1 MPTALIVEDEPDANT
16 LLSMLVQMRGYRPQ
30 SALGGIEALDQLHRQ
45 RPDVVLLDLMLPD
58 LSGYEVCRAIKSARE
73 TTLIPVV
80 VVSAARVEENEARCY
95 AAGAN
100 DFVPKPYTPDQIFRA
115 LAAADAWRKDVGRRP
130 AEGCF
135 SFDLRDPLEPLRE
148 LSRLRSLL
156 RAWTPLPDD
165 SLCAVIAALRDLWDS
180 ASSWGR
186 RHDDAGTG
194 QGRPIASVHYRLE
207 SDRLVCSIEDR
218 SDGWLRHDAPATPQ
232 ALDGV
237 PSDLVETER
246 HDDRLV
252 LVCRH
257 AQVDPEPDPD
267 LDPDSDL
274 HDTDD
279 VH

>member
-30 SALGGIEALDQLHRQ
+30 SALGGIEALEQLNQH

-58 LSGYEVCRAIKSARE
+58 LSGYEVCRAIKAARE
-73 TTLIPVV
+73 TALIPVV
-80 VVSAARVEENEARCY
+80 VVSAARVEENEARSY

-115 LAAADAWRKDVGRRP
+115 LSAADAWRQDVGRRP

-156 RAWTPLPDD
+156 RAWTPLPND
-165 SLCAVIAALRDLWDS
+165 SLCSVIVALRDLWDS

-186 RHDDAGTG
+186 RQEGSVT
-194 QGRPIASVHYRLE
+194 GRPIASVHYRLE
-207 SDRLVCSIEDR
+207 SDRLVFSIEDR
-218 SDGWLRHDAPATPQ
+218 SDGWLRHDAPSTPES
-232 ALDGV
+232 LHGL
-237 PSDLVETER
+237 PSEFVETER

-252 LVCRH
+252 FVCRH
-257 AQVDPEPDPD
+257 SQVDPEPD
-267 LDPDSDL
+267 LDFDSDL

>member
-30 SALGGIEALDQLHRQ
+30 SALGGIEALDLLHRH

-115 LAAADAWRKDVGRRP
+115 LSAADAWRKDVGRRP

-156 RAWTPLPDD
+156 RAWTPLPND

-186 RHDDAGTG
+186 HHEGN
-194 QGRPIASVHYRLE
+194 GRPIASVHYRLE

-218 SDGWLRHDAPATPQ
+218 SEGWLLDDPLAATSESLQNVPA
-232 ALDGV
+232 
-237 PSDLVETER
+237 DLVATER
-246 HDDRLV
+246 HDNRLV

-257 AQVDPEPDPD
+257 APVDPEPEPD